1 MLPLDANECE
11 REVASTV
18 RNSKTVDEFLA
29 RNRRVFLVHGRNLR
43 MKQEMI
49 AFLKPHSGP

>member
-1 MLPLDANECE
+1 MLPLDANECD

-49 AFLKPHSGP
+49 AFLKPHSDP